1 MIMQAIQGVY
11 DDGILKLDRK
21 PVVSKARV
29 IVLFP
34 EEVHTKMS
42 TEEALRIFHEHAGSV
57 RGDIDFEK
65 EKDEYFNEK
74 HGLAN

>member
-1 MIMQAIQGVY
+1 MIMQAIQGIY

-21 PVVSKARV
+21 PVIKKSRV

-34 EEVHTKMS
+34 EESHQKMS
-42 TEEALRIFHEHAGSV
+42 SEEALRIFHKHAGSIK
-57 RGDIDFEK
+57 GDIDLEK

-74 HGLAN
+74 QGLVN